1 MSEHNL
7 KHHWNHPINEQ
18 TKNKVVHVNCLKH
31 VYPDHT
37 EVDLCGLDFVVN
49 KGEKVVIL
57 ASNGAGKTTL
67 LNHILGFLT
76 PLEGTVEVLG
86 MSPKKDF
93 AKLRKKL
100 GVVFQ
105 NVDEQIIGPRVY
117 DDIAFT
123 PRNDGVDKETVDRMV
138 TEVARTFGIEAFL
151 QKIPHYLSG
160 GQKKKVALAGAMVM
174 NPEILI
180 LDEPFES
187 LDPKSKTEMVKH
199 LNHINEKHNTTM
211 IITTHDINLVPEV
224 ADVIYV
230 IDRGHVVAKGDYK
243 EVFNNYEA
251 IIKADL
257 EVPLLIELFLKLK
270 AQGYDL
276 ESPKN
281 LVDAEKQLSKLLQEV
296 NK

>member
-1 MSEHNL
+1 MSEYNM
-7 KHHWNHPINEQ
+7 
-18 TKNKVVHVNCLKH
+18 NKVVHVNCLKH

-93 AKLRKKL
+93 GKLRKKL

-117 DDIAFT
+117 DDIGFT
-123 PRNDGVDKETVDRMV
+123 PRNDGFDKEEVDRMV
-138 TEVARTFGIEAFL
+138 KKVAKDFGIDTL
-151 QKIPHYLSG
+151 LRKIPHYLSG

-180 LDEPFES
+180 MDEPFES

-211 IITTHDINLVPEV
+211 IITTHDINLVPEI

-230 IDRGHVVAKGDYK
+230 IDQGHVVAKGDYK

-251 IIKADL
+251 IVKADL
-257 EVPLLIELFLKLK
+257 EVPILIELFLKLK

-281 LVDAEKQLSKLLQEV
+281 LLDAEKQLSRILQGFKE
-296 NK
+296 KSGD

>member
-1 MSEHNL
+1 M
-7 KHHWNHPINEQ
+7 
-18 TKNKVVHVNCLKH
+18 NKVVHVNCLKH

-49 KGEKVVIL
+49 EGEKVVIL

-117 DDIAFT
+117 DDIGFT
-123 PRNDGVDKETVDRMV
+123 PRNDGLDKEKVDEMIKK
-138 TEVARTFGIEAFL
+138 VAKDFGIDALL

-211 IITTHDINLVPEV
+211 IITTHDINLVPEI

-243 EVFNNYEA
+243 EVFNNYDA
-251 IIKADL
+251 IVKADL
-257 EVPLLIELFLKLK
+257 EVPILIELFLKLK
-270 AQGYDL
+270 GQGYDL
-276 ESPKN
+276 ESPKD
-281 LVDAEKQLSKLLQEV
+281 LVDAENQLMKIFKEMEG
-296 NK
+296 KTHG

>member
-1 MSEHNL
+1 M
-7 KHHWNHPINEQ
+7 K
-18 TKNKVVHVNCLKH
+18 KVVHVNCLKH

-49 KGEKVVIL
+49 EGEKVVIL

-76 PLEGTVEVLG
+76 PLEGSVEVLG

-93 AKLRKKL
+93 NKLRKKL

-117 DDIAFT
+117 DDIGFT

-138 TEVARTFGIEAFL
+138 NDIAKDFDIEAL
-151 QKIPHYLSG
+151 LSKIPHYLSG

-187 LDPKSKTEMVKH
+187 LDPKSKTEMVRH
-199 LNHINEKHNTTM
+199 LNEINDKYNTTM
-211 IITTHDINLVPEV
+211 IITTHDINLVPEI

-230 IDRGHVVAKGDYK
+230 IDQGHVVAKGDYK
-243 EVFNNYEA
+243 QVFSNYEA

-257 EVPLLIELFLKLK
+257 EVPILIELFLKLK
-270 AQGYDL
+270 ARGYDL

-281 LVDAEKQLSKLLQEV
+281 LSDAEEQLIGTLQKYKEKAE
-296 NK
+296 NP

>member
-1 MSEHNL
+1 M
-7 KHHWNHPINEQ
+7 
-18 TKNKVVHVNCLKH
+18 NKAVHVNCLKH
-31 VYPDHT
+31 VYPDDT

-49 KGEKVVIL
+49 SGEKVVIL

-93 AKLRKKL
+93 KQLRKRL

-117 DDIAFT
+117 DDIGFT
-123 PRNDGVDKETVDRMV
+123 LKNNGVKKEQVDHRV
-138 TEVARTFGIEAFL
+138 REIAKNFGIEPL
-151 QKIPHYLSG
+151 LNKIPHYLSG

-199 LNHINEKHNTTM
+199 LNRINEEHNTTM

-230 IDRGHVVAKGDYK
+230 IDQGHVVAKGNYK
-243 EVFNNYEA
+243 EVFSNYEA
-251 IIKADL
+251 IVKADL
-257 EVPLLIELFLKLK
+257 EVPILTELFLKLK
-270 AQGYDL
+270 TRGYPM
-276 ESPKN
+276 EAPKN
-281 LVDAEKQLSKLLQEV
+281 IKDAEKQLIKLLDDIEGKYPV
-296 NK
+296 KG

>member
-1 MSEHNL
+1 MR
-7 KHHWNHPINEQ
+7 
-18 TKNKVVHVNCLKH
+18 KVVHVNCLKH

-49 KGEKVVIL
+49 EGEKVVIL

-76 PLEGTVEVLG
+76 PLEGSVEVLG

-93 AKLRKKL
+93 SKLRKKL

-117 DDIAFT
+117 DDIGFT
-123 PRNDGVDKETVDRMV
+123 LRNDGVDKETVDRMV
-138 TEVARTFGIEAFL
+138 KEIAKDFDIEAL
-151 QKIPHYLSG
+151 LSKIPHYLSG

-187 LDPKSKTEMVKH
+187 LDPKSKTEMVRH
-199 LNHINEKHNTTM
+199 LNEINDKYNTTM
-211 IITTHDINLVPEV
+211 IITTHDINLVPEI

-230 IDRGHVVAKGDYK
+230 IDQGHVVAKGDYK
-243 EVFNNYEA
+243 QVFSNYEA

-257 EVPLLIELFLKLK
+257 EVPILIELFLKLK

-276 ESPKN
+276 DYPKN
-281 LVDAEKQLSKLLQEV
+281 LSDAEEQLIGTLQKLKEKAE
-296 NK
+296 NA

>member
-1 MSEHNL
+1 MSEHNM
-7 KHHWNHPINEQ
+7 KHHMSEQ
-18 TKNKVVHVNCLKH
+18 PKSKVVHVNCLKH

-123 PRNDGVDKETVDRMV
+123 PRNDGLDKETVDRMV
-138 TEVARTFGIEAFL
+138 TEVAHAFGIEAFL

>member
-1 MSEHNL
+1 MR
-7 KHHWNHPINEQ
+7 
-18 TKNKVVHVNCLKH
+18 KVVHVNCLKH

-49 KGEKVVIL
+49 EGEKVVIL

-76 PLEGTVEVLG
+76 PLEGSVEVLG

-93 AKLRKKL
+93 NKLRKKL

-117 DDIAFT
+117 DDIGFT
-123 PRNDGVDKETVDRMV
+123 PKNDGVDKETVDRMV
-138 TEVARTFGIEAFL
+138 NEIAKDFDIDAL
-151 QKIPHYLSG
+151 LSKIPHYLSG

-174 NPEILI
+174 KPEILI

-187 LDPKSKTEMVKH
+187 LDPKSKTEMVRH
-199 LNHINEKHNTTM
+199 LNEINDKYNTTM
-211 IITTHDINLVPEV
+211 IITTHDINLVPEI

-230 IDRGHVVAKGDYK
+230 IDQGHVVAKGDYK
-243 EVFNNYEA
+243 QVFSNYEA

-257 EVPLLIELFLKLK
+257 EVPILIELFLKLK

-281 LVDAEKQLSKLLQEV
+281 LSDAEEQLITILQKFKE
-296 NK
+296 KAEHP

>member
-1 MSEHNL
+1 MMR
-7 KHHWNHPINEQ
+7 
-18 TKNKVVHVNCLKH
+18 KVVHVNCLKH

-49 KGEKVVIL
+49 EGEKVVIL

-76 PLEGTVEVLG
+76 PLEGSVEVLG

-93 AKLRKKL
+93 SKLRKKL

-117 DDIAFT
+117 DDIGFT
-123 PRNDGVDKETVDRMV
+123 LRNDGVDKETVDRMV
-138 TEVARTFGIEAFL
+138 KEIAKDFDIEAL
-151 QKIPHYLSG
+151 LSKIPHYLSG

-187 LDPKSKTEMVKH
+187 LDPKSKTEMVRH
-199 LNHINEKHNTTM
+199 LNEINDKYNTTM
-211 IITTHDINLVPEV
+211 IITTHDINLVPEI

-230 IDRGHVVAKGDYK
+230 IDQGHVVAKGDYK
-243 EVFNNYEA
+243 QVFSNYEA

-257 EVPLLIELFLKLK
+257 EVPILIELFLKLK

-276 ESPKN
+276 DYPKN
-281 LVDAEKQLSKLLQEV
+281 LSDAEEQLIGTLQKLKEKAE
-296 NK
+296 NA

>member
-1 MSEHNL
+1 M
-7 KHHWNHPINEQ
+7 
-18 TKNKVVHVNCLKH
+18 NKVVHVNCLKH
-31 VYPDHT
+31 VYPDQT

-93 AKLRKKL
+93 EKLRKKL

-117 DDIAFT
+117 DDIGFT
-123 PRNDGVDKETVDRMV
+123 PKNNGIKKDQVDHMVKEISRD
-138 TEVARTFGIEAFL
+138 FGIDPL
-151 QKIPHYLSG
+151 LNKIPHYLSG

-199 LNHINEKHNTTM
+199 LNHINKEHDTTM
-211 IITTHDINLVPEV
+211 IITTHDINLVPEI

-230 IDRGHVVAKGDYK
+230 IDRGHVVAKGDYQ

-257 EVPLLIELFLKLK
+257 EVPILTELFLKLK
-270 AQGYDL
+270 SRGYDMK
-276 ESPKN
+276 SPQN
-281 LVDAEKQLSKLLQEV
+281 VGDAEKQLLMMFKELEEKQGD
-296 NK
+296 K

>member
-1 MSEHNL
+1 M
-7 KHHWNHPINEQ
+7 
-18 TKNKVVHVNCLKH
+18 NKVVHVNCLKH

-37 EVDLCGLDFVVN
+37 EVDLCGLDFIVN

-123 PRNDGVDKETVDRMV
+123 PRNDGIDKEKVDHMV
-138 TEVARTFGIEAFL
+138 KEVAKAFGIDQL
-151 QKIPHYLSG
+151 LRKIPHYLSG

-230 IDRGHVVAKGDYK
+230 IDRGHVVAKGNYK

-257 EVPLLIELFLKLK
+257 EVPILIELFLNLK
-270 AQGYDL
+270 ARGYDL
-276 ESPKN
+276 ESPRN
-281 LVDAEKQLSKLLQEV
+281 LEDAEKQLSKILKELKE
-296 NK
+296 KIKD

>member
-1 MSEHNL
+1 MR
-7 KHHWNHPINEQ
+7 
-18 TKNKVVHVNCLKH
+18 KVVHVNCLKH

-49 KGEKVVIL
+49 EGEKVVIL

-76 PLEGTVEVLG
+76 PLEGSVEVLG

-93 AKLRKKL
+93 NKLRKKL

-117 DDIAFT
+117 DDIGFT

-138 TEVARTFGIEAFL
+138 NEIAKDFDIGAL
-151 QKIPHYLSG
+151 LSKIPHYLSG

-187 LDPKSKTEMVKH
+187 LDPKSKTEMVRH
-199 LNHINEKHNTTM
+199 LNEINDKHNTTM
-211 IITTHDINLVPEV
+211 IITTHDINLVPEI

-230 IDRGHVVAKGDYK
+230 IDQGHVVAKGDYK
-243 EVFNNYEA
+243 QVFSNYEA

-257 EVPLLIELFLKLK
+257 EVPILIELFLKLK

-281 LVDAEKQLSKLLQEV
+281 ISDAEEQLIGTLQKLKE
-296 NK
+296 KAEHP

>member
-1 MSEHNL
+1 M
-7 KHHWNHPINEQ
+7 
-18 TKNKVVHVNCLKH
+18 NKVVHVNCLKH
-31 VYPDHT
+31 IYPDHT

-49 KGEKVVIL
+49 EGEKVVIL

-117 DDIAFT
+117 DDIGFT
-123 PRNDGVDKETVDRMV
+123 PRNDGRNKEEVDEMIK
-138 TEVARTFGIEAFL
+138 EVAEAFGISALL

-199 LNHINEKHNTTM
+199 LNHINEIHNTTM
-211 IITTHDINLVPEV
+211 IITTHDINLVPEI

-230 IDRGHVVAKGDYK
+230 IDQGHVVAKGDYK

-251 IIKADL
+251 IVKADL
-257 EVPLLIELFLKLK
+257 EVPILIELFLKLK

-276 ESPKN
+276 ESPRN
-281 LVDAEKQLSKLLQEV
+281 LLDAEKQLSSILKEL
-296 NK
+296 KKHSKD

>member
-1 MSEHNL
+1 M
-7 KHHWNHPINEQ
+7 
-18 TKNKVVHVNCLKH
+18 NKVVHVNCLKH

-93 AKLRKKL
+93 SKLRKKL

-117 DDIAFT
+117 DDIGFT
-123 PRNDGVDKETVDRMV
+123 LKNNGVDKEKADQLIRD
-138 TEVARTFGIEAFL
+138 VAKAFGIDGLL

-160 GQKKKVALAGAMVM
+160 GQKKKVALAGAMAM

-187 LDPKSKTEMVKH
+187 LDPKSKTEMVKY
-199 LNHINEKHNTTM
+199 LNDINEKNNTTM
-211 IITTHDINLVPEV
+211 IITTHDINLVPEI

-230 IDRGHVVAKGDYK
+230 IDQGHVVAKGDYR
-243 EVFNNYEA
+243 EVFNNIEA

-257 EVPLLIELFLKLK
+257 EVPILIELFLNLK
-270 AQGYDL
+270 AKGYNL
-276 ESPKN
+276 QSPKN
-281 LVDAEKQLSKLLQEV
+281 ILDAEDQLLNLLKEI
-296 NK
+296 K